1 MPTNFWG
8 KRDNLIIWKEGEN
21 DETST
26 YSVEELSVL
35 FILTGKPQ
43 SVQAMRI
50 WLQQDEN
57 VPYYRWTISADTIL
71 DYWISGDV
79 LDKSVTPR

>member
-1 MPTNFWG
+1 MASE

-35 FILTGKPQ
+35 FILTGKP
-43 SVQAMRI
+43 
-50 WLQQDEN
+50 
-57 VPYYRWTISADTIL
+57 
-71 DYWISGDV
+71 
-79 LDKSVTPR
+79 